1 MSQRRVVNSSA
12 PLSILIAGDE
22 AGDRR
27 QVRRALS
34 HAGFLFECVEARTVE
49 DTVAACETRAFDC
62 AFIDYRM
69 PSYNS
74 LEGISALHSRSPL
87 MSIIMATGDGNETVA
102 TEAMRRGASDYIT
115 KASITADS
123 IKRVVTSALERG
135 ALWRVVAVQ
144 REGLENFASTLAH
157 DLKAPVASIQLFV
170 NTIAE
175 DLHAN
180 VPDRE
185 EIFELCRTAV
195 AAAQRAGELIDTLH
209 RYTKADGVVV
219 LTSVDMRLIMSGAIS
234 NLEYMI
240 KKRGAQ
246 VTFGELPIVMGEPVL
261 LMQILQNLIENA
273 IKYCTTPI
281 PRVHLS
287 AVKDKDKNWLFSVTD
302 NGIGIAKKNMSRI
315 FEPFTQLHLNG
326 KYEGSGLGLSTCR
339 KAIQRLG
346 GSIWVESKGEGKGS
360 RFVFKLHQLE
370 DLRAGAVKPP
380 IY

>member
-1 MSQRRVVNSSA
+1 MSQRRIVNSSA

-34 HAGFLFECVEARTVE
+34 LAGFRFECLEASTVE
-49 DTVAACETRAFDC
+49 DTVAVCETRAFDC

-74 LEGISALHSRSPL
+74 LEGISTLHSRLPL
-87 MSIIMATGDGNETVA
+87 MSIIMATGDGNETIA
-102 TEAMRRGASDYIT
+102 TEAMKRGASDYIT
-115 KASITADS
+115 KSSITADS
-123 IKRVVTSALERG
+123 IRRVVTSALERG
-135 ALWRVVAVQ
+135 ALWRVIAAQ

-157 DLKAPVASIQLFV
+157 DLRAPVASIQLFV

-195 AAAQRAGELIDTLH
+195 AAAQRAGTLIETLH
-209 RYTKADGVVV
+209 RYTKPEGVVV
-219 LTSVDMRLIMSGAIS
+219 LTNVDMQMVMRDAMSNLDYLIKRSGAIVTS
-234 NLEYMI
+234 GNLPVV
-240 KKRGAQ
+240 R
-246 VTFGELPIVMGEPVL
+246 GEPIL
-261 LMQILQNLIENA
+261 LLQIVQNLIENA
-273 IKYCTTPI
+273 IKYCTRQV

-287 AVKDKDKNWLFSVTD
+287 AVQDTDRNWLFSMTD
-302 NGIGIAKKNMSRI
+302 NGIGIARKDLSRI
-315 FEPFTQLHLNG
+315 FEPFTQLHADG

-339 KAIQRLG
+339 KAIRRLG
-346 GSIWVESKGEGKGS
+346 GSIWVESKGEGRGS
-360 RFVFKLHQLE
+360 RFFFKLHESE
-370 DLRAGAVKPP
+370 DLRAGEIKPP
-380 IY
+380 IN